1 MVNIFLQKL
10 IKENKN
16 KQHKQIL
23 TENKAKFIN
32 YFRRLS
38 SNDMNLELFQIFL
51 FAYVKFVLI
60 SYSELFLSDDIDNEI
75 SEILNS
81 DNDLSK
87 NSRLFCLKILR
98 KYLTPK

>member
-1 MVNIFLQKL
+1 
-10 IKENKN
+10 
-16 KQHKQIL
+16 
-23 TENKAKFIN
+23 
-32 YFRRLS
+32 
-38 SNDMNLELFQIFL
+38 MNLELFQIFL

-75 SEILNS
+75 SEILNL